1 MAFIGRERKKY
12 TGIYAGYVVG
22 AQSCPHGLILT
33 PADRIEYTVAGGR
46 EKGVIDHRSPFRK
59 RPYGGPSILT
69 PKIIC
74 VARPS
79 LPAGRLMY
87 RGQRERGEHP
97 YRRAVLR
104 SSHVLAGTI

>member
-46 EKGVIDHRSPFRK
+46 EKGVIDH
-59 RPYGGPSILT
+59 
-69 PKIIC
+69 
-74 VARPS
+74 
-79 LPAGRLMY
+79 
-87 RGQRERGEHP
+87 
-97 YRRAVLR
+97 
-104 SSHVLAGTI
+104 